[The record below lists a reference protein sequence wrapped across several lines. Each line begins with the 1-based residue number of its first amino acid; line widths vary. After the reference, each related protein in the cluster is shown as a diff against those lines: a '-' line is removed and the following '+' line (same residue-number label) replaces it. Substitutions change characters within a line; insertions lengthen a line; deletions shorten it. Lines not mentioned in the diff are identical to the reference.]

1 MSDRATE
8 DETETPLADGA
19 HSTDLVLEYVL
30 EAPPEK
36 VWRAITIP
44 AFREKW
50 LPEKDLAQ
58 SEPLTE
64 VPGEEVSYPM
74 KDGTPPFLESVVAFE
89 LIPEENGGT
98 LLRIVHRLTD
108 IRLMSPISEA
118 ANSNEP
124 CLMLVA

>member
-8 DETETPLADGA
+8 YETETPVADGA

-30 EAPPEK
+30 EARPEK

-50 LPEKDLAQ
+50 LPERDLAQ
-58 SEPLTE
+58 LEPLTE
-64 VPGEEVSYPM
+64 VLGQEVSYRM
-74 KDGTPPFLESVVAFE
+74 KDDTRPFLESIVAFE
-89 LIPEENGGT
+89 LIPVENGGT

-124 CLMLVA
+124 CLMLAA